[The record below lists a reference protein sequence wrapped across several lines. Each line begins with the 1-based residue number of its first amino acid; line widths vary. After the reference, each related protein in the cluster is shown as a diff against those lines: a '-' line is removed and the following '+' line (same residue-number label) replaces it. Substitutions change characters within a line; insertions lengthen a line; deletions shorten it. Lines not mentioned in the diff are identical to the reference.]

1 MLDINV
7 IRNHPDKVKQA
18 IAHKHEN
25 AANIDQ
31 ILELD
36 TQRRSLIHACEQLKS
51 KRNEKSKEVSELKK
65 RGKDA
70 SGIIEETKKIGD
82 DIKSLEEKLKEL
94 EPQITN
100 LLLRIPNIP
109 AADVPIGKDEN
120 DNVVV
125 KTWGQRKTFDF
136 NPLPH
141 WELGRILNILDL
153 ERSSKISGSG
163 FILLRGPGAK
173 LERALFCF
181 MLDTH
186 TREHGYT
193 ELFPPFL
200 VNRAS
205 MTGTGQLPK
214 LEADMYRTWHWGMSY
229 QHTAEQSLKSK
240 EEMLK
245 EDVYR
250 TAADDLFL
258 VPTAEVPVTNIHRD
272 EILTYKDLPIYYTA
286 YTPCFRREAGSYGKD
301 TRGIIRV
308 HQFNKVELV
317 KIVKPETSYN
327 ELESLLGNAE
337 RILQLLGLEYRVVKL
352 CTGDMSFA
360 AAKCYDI
367 EVWAPGLGKFLEV
380 SSCSNFE
387 DFQARR
393 INIRFRDEDGKLRFV
408 HTLNGSGLALPRTV
422 IAILETYQQ
431 KDGSVIIPDVL
442 QPYMGG
448 IKVITRQ

>member
-1 MLDINV
+1 MLDINF
-7 IRNHPDKVKQA
+7 IRNNPDKVKQA

-65 RGKDA
+65 RGQDA

-82 DIKSLEEKLKEL
+82 DIKSFEEKLKEL

-136 NPLPH
+136 SPLPH

-163 FILLRGPGAK
+163 FILLKGPGAK

-200 VNRAS
+200 VNRTS

-214 LEADMYRTWHWGMSY
+214 LEEDMYRT
-229 QHTAEQSLKSK
+229 AI
-240 EEMLK
+240 
-245 EDVYR
+245 
-250 TAADDLFL
+250 DDLFL

-272 EILTYKDLPIYYTA
+272 EILSYKDLPIYYTA

-317 KIVKPETSYN
+317 KIVKPEASYN

-337 RILQLLGLEYRVVKL
+337 RILQLLGLEYRVAKL

-367 EVWAPGLGKFLEV
+367 EVWAPGTGKFLEV

-393 INIRFRDEDGKLRFV
+393 MNIRFRDEDGKLRFV

-422 IAILETYQQ
+422 IALLETYQQ
-431 KDGSVIIPDVL
+431 KDGTVIIPDIL
-442 QPYMGG
+442 KPYMGG
-448 IKVITRQ
+448 MKVIGRR

>member
-1 MLDINV
+1 MLDINF
-7 IRNHPDKVKQA
+7 IRNNPDKVKQA
-18 IAHKHEN
+18 IALKHEN
-25 AANIDQ
+25 AASIDQ
-31 ILELD
+31 ILEVD
-36 TQRRSLIHACEQLKS
+36 TQRRSMIHACEQLKS
-51 KRNEKSKEVSELKK
+51 KRNEKSKEVSDLKK
-65 RGKDA
+65 KGQDA
-70 SGIIEETKKIGD
+70 SQIIEETKKIGD
-82 DIKSLEEKLKEL
+82 DIKSSEEKLKEL
-94 EPQITN
+94 DTQIIN
-100 LLLRIPNIP
+100 LMLRIPNIP
-109 AADVPIGKDEN
+109 AADVPIGKDEK

-125 KTWGQRKTFDF
+125 KSWGQRKTFDF
-136 NPLPH
+136 TPLPH
-141 WELGRILNILDL
+141 WELGSILNILDT
-153 ERSSKISGSG
+153 ERASKISGSG
-163 FILLRGPGAK
+163 FILLKGLGAR
-173 LERALFCF
+173 LERALFSF
-181 MLDTH
+181 MLDVH
-186 TREHGYT
+186 TRDHGYT

-200 VNRAS
+200 VTRTT

-214 LEADMYRTWHWGMSY
+214 LEEDM
-229 QHTAEQSLKSK
+229 
-240 EEMLK
+240 
-245 EDVYR
+245 YR

-272 EILTYKDLPIYYTA
+272 EILSYKDLPICYTA

-317 KIVKPETSYN
+317 KLVRPETSYN

-337 RILQLLGLEYRVVKL
+337 RILQLLGLEYRVAKL
-352 CTGDMSFA
+352 STGDMSFA

-367 EVWAPGLGKFLEV
+367 EVWAPGVNKFLEV

-422 IAILETYQQ
+422 IALLETYQQ
-431 KDGSVIIPDVL
+431 KDGSIVIPDIL

-448 IKVITRQ
+448 IKVITKK

>member
-1 MLDINV
+1 MLDINF
-7 IRNHPDKVKQA
+7 IRNNPDKVKQA
-18 IAHKHEN
+18 IALKHEN
-25 AANIDQ
+25 AASIDQ
-31 ILELD
+31 ILEVD
-36 TQRRSLIHACEQLKS
+36 IQRRSMIHACEQLKS

-65 RGKDA
+65 KGQDA
-70 SGIIEETKKIGD
+70 SKIIEETKKIGD

-94 EPQITN
+94 DTQITN
-100 LLLRIPNIP
+100 LMLRIPNIP
-109 AADVPIGKDEN
+109 AADVPIGKDEK

-125 KTWGQRKTFDF
+125 KSWGQRKTFDF
-136 NPLPH
+136 TPLPH
-141 WELGRILNILDL
+141 WELGSILNILDT
-153 ERSSKISGSG
+153 ERASKISGSG
-163 FILLRGPGAK
+163 FILLKGLGAR
-173 LERALFCF
+173 LERALFSF
-181 MLDTH
+181 MLDVH
-186 TREHGYT
+186 TRDHGYT

-200 VNRAS
+200 VTRTT

-214 LEADMYRTWHWGMSY
+214 LEEDM
-229 QHTAEQSLKSK
+229 
-240 EEMLK
+240 
-245 EDVYR
+245 YR

-272 EILTYKDLPIYYTA
+272 EILSYKDLPICYTA

-317 KIVKPETSYN
+317 KLVKPETSYH

-337 RILQLLGLEYRVVKL
+337 RILQLLGLEYRVAKL
-352 CTGDMSFA
+352 STGDMSFA

-367 EVWAPGLGKFLEV
+367 EVWAPGVNKFLEV

-422 IAILETYQQ
+422 IALLETYQQ
-431 KDGSVIIPDVL
+431 KDGSIVIPDIL

-448 IKVITRQ
+448 IKVITK

>member
-1 MLDINV
+1 MLDINI
-7 IRNHPDKVKQA
+7 IRNNPDKVKQA
-18 IAHKHEN
+18 IAMKHEN
-25 AANIDQ
+25 AASIDQ
-31 ILELD
+31 ILEVD
-36 TQRRSLIHACEQLKS
+36 TQRRSMIHACEQLKS

-65 RGKDA
+65 KGQDA
-70 SGIIEETKKIGD
+70 SRIIEETKKIGD
-82 DIKSLEEKLKEL
+82 DIKSIEEKQKEL
-94 EPQITN
+94 DTQITN
-100 LLLRIPNIP
+100 LMLRIPNIP
-109 AADVPIGKDEN
+109 AADVPIGKDEK
-120 DNVVV
+120 DNVIVRA
-125 KTWGQRKTFDF
+125 WGQRKTFDF
-136 NPLPH
+136 TPLPH
-141 WELGRILNILDL
+141 WELGSILNILDA
-153 ERSSKISGSG
+153 ERASKISGSG
-163 FILLRGPGAK
+163 FILLKGLGAK
-173 LERALFCF
+173 LERALFSF
-181 MLDTH
+181 MLDVH
-186 TREHGYT
+186 TSEHGYT

-200 VNRAS
+200 VNRTS

-214 LEADMYRTWHWGMSY
+214 LEEDM
-229 QHTAEQSLKSK
+229 
-240 EEMLK
+240 
-245 EDVYR
+245 YR

-272 EILTYKDLPIYYTA
+272 EILSYKDLPICYTA

-317 KIVKPETSYN
+317 KLVKPETSYD

-337 RILQLLGLEYRVVKL
+337 RILQLLGLEYRVAKL
-352 CTGDMSFA
+352 STGDMSFA

-367 EVWAPGLGKFLEV
+367 EVWAPGVGKFLEV

-422 IAILETYQQ
+422 IALLETYQQ

-442 QPYMGG
+442 QHYMGG
-448 IKVITRQ
+448 IKVIVKK

>member
-1 MLDINV
+1 MLDINF
-7 IRNHPDKVKQA
+7 IRNNPDKVKQA
-18 IAHKHEN
+18 IALKHEN
-25 AANIDQ
+25 AASIDQ
-31 ILELD
+31 LLGVD
-36 TQRRSLIHACEQLKS
+36 TQRRSMIHACEQLKS

-65 RGKDA
+65 KGQDA
-70 SGIIEETKKIGD
+70 SRIIEETKKIGD
-82 DIKSLEEKLKEL
+82 DIKSIEEKLKEL
-94 EPQITN
+94 DTQITN
-100 LLLRIPNIP
+100 LMLRIPNIP
-109 AADVPIGKDEN
+109 AADVPIGKDEK
-120 DNVVV
+120 DNVIVRA
-125 KTWGQRKTFDF
+125 WGQRKTFDF
-136 NPLPH
+136 TPLPH
-141 WELGRILNILDL
+141 WELGSILNILDM
-153 ERSSKISGSG
+153 ERASKISGSG
-163 FILLRGPGAK
+163 FILLKGLGAK
-173 LERALFCF
+173 LERALFSF
-181 MLDTH
+181 MLDVH

-200 VNRAS
+200 VTRTT

-214 LEADMYRTWHWGMSY
+214 LEEDM
-229 QHTAEQSLKSK
+229 
-240 EEMLK
+240 
-245 EDVYR
+245 YR

-272 EILTYKDLPIYYTA
+272 EILSYKDLPIYYTA

-317 KIVKPETSYN
+317 KLVKPETSYD

-337 RILQLLGLEYRVVKL
+337 KILQLLGLEYRVAKL
-352 CTGDMSFA
+352 STGDMSFA

-367 EVWAPGLGKFLEV
+367 EVWAPGVGKFLEV

-422 IAILETYQQ
+422 IALLETYQQ
-431 KDGSVIIPDVL
+431 KDGSIVIPDIL

-448 IKVITRQ
+448 IKVIAK

>member
-1 MLDINV
+1 MLDINF
-7 IRNHPDKVKQA
+7 IRNNPDKVKQA
-18 IAHKHEN
+18 IALKHEN
-25 AANIDQ
+25 AASIDQ
-31 ILELD
+31 ILEVD
-36 TQRRSLIHACEQLKS
+36 TQRRSMIHACEQLKS

-65 RGKDA
+65 KGQDA
-70 SGIIEETKKIGD
+70 SQIIEETKKIGD
-82 DIKSLEEKLKEL
+82 DIKSIEEKQKEL
-94 EPQITN
+94 DSQITN
-100 LLLRIPNIP
+100 LMLRIPNIP
-109 AADVPIGKDEN
+109 AADVPIGKDEK

-125 KTWGQRKTFDF
+125 KAWGQRKTFDF
-136 NPLPH
+136 TPLPH
-141 WELGRILNILDL
+141 WELGSILNILDM
-153 ERSSKISGSG
+153 ERASKISGSG
-163 FILLRGPGAK
+163 FILLKGLGAK
-173 LERALFCF
+173 LERALFSF
-181 MLDTH
+181 MLDVH
-186 TREHGYT
+186 TRDHGYT
-193 ELFPPFL
+193 EVFPPFL
-200 VNRAS
+200 VNRTS

-214 LEADMYRTWHWGMSY
+214 LEEDM
-229 QHTAEQSLKSK
+229 
-240 EEMLK
+240 
-245 EDVYR
+245 YR

-272 EILTYKDLPIYYTA
+272 EILSYKDLPICYTA

-317 KIVKPETSYN
+317 KLVRPETSYN

-337 RILQLLGLEYRVVKL
+337 RILQLLGLEYRVAKL
-352 CTGDMSFA
+352 STGDMSFA

-367 EVWAPGLGKFLEV
+367 EVWAPGVGKFLEV

-422 IAILETYQQ
+422 IALLETYQQ
-431 KDGSVIIPDVL
+431 KDGSIVIPDIL

-448 IKVITRQ
+448 IKVIAK

>member
-1 MLDINV
+1 MLDINF
-7 IRNHPDKVKQA
+7 IRNNPDKVRQA
-18 IAHKHEN
+18 ITNKRES
-25 AANIDQ
+25 AASVDQ

-36 TQRRSLIHACEQLKS
+36 TKYRSVIHACEQLKS

-65 RGKDA
+65 KGQDA
-70 SGIIEETKKIGD
+70 SSIIEETKKIGN
-82 DIKSLEEKLKEL
+82 DIKSMEEELKGLEA
-94 EPQITN
+94 QIN
-100 LLLRIPNIP
+100 DLLLRIPNIP
-109 AADVPIGKDEN
+109 SADSPIGKDEN
-120 DNVVV
+120 NNVVV

-136 NPLPH
+136 DPLPH
-141 WELGRILNILDL
+141 WELGRILDILDL

-163 FILLRGPGAK
+163 FILLKGLGSK
-173 LERALFCF
+173 LERSLFSF
-181 MLDTH
+181 MLDVH
-186 TREHGYT
+186 TQDHGYT

-214 LEADMYRTWHWGMSY
+214 LEDDMYRTS
-229 QHTAEQSLKSK
+229 
-240 EEMLK
+240 
-245 EDVYR
+245 
-250 TAADDLFL
+250 ADDLFL
-258 VPTAEVPVTNIHRD
+258 VPTAEVPITNIHRN
-272 EILTYKDLPIYYTA
+272 EILSYKDLPIYYTA

-317 KIVKPETSYN
+317 KLVKPETSYD
-327 ELESLLGNAE
+327 ELELLLNNAE
-337 RILQLLGLEYRVVKL
+337 KILQLLGLEYRIAQL

-367 EVWAPGLGKFLEV
+367 EVWAPGLNKFLEV

-387 DFQARR
+387 SFQARR
-393 INIRFRDEDGKLRFV
+393 INVRFRDENGKLQFV

-422 IAILETYQQ
+422 IALLETYQQ
-431 KDGSVIIPDVL
+431 KDGSITIPDVL

-448 IKVITRQ
+448 IKAITKK

>member
-1 MLDINV
+1 MLDINL
-7 IRNHPDKVKQA
+7 IRSNPDKVKQA
-18 IAHKHEN
+18 IAHKREN
-25 AANIDQ
+25 TAGIDQ

-36 TQRRSLIHACEQLKS
+36 VQRRSLIHTCEQLKN

-65 RGKDA
+65 KRQDA
-70 SGIIEETKKIGD
+70 SIIIEETKKIGD
-82 DIKSLEEKLKEL
+82 EIKSYEEKIVGL
-94 EPQITN
+94 ESQINN
-100 LLLRIPNIP
+100 LMLRIPNIP

-125 KTWGQRKTFDF
+125 KSWGTRKEFDF
-136 NPLPH
+136 TPLPH
-141 WELGRILNILDL
+141 WELGSLLNILDL

-163 FILLRGPGAK
+163 FILLRGLGAK
-173 LERALFCF
+173 LERALFSF
-181 MLDTH
+181 MLDIH
-186 TREHGYT
+186 TTQHGYT

-200 VNRAS
+200 VSRTT

-214 LEADMYRTWHWGMSY
+214 LEEDMYRT
-229 QHTAEQSLKSK
+229 A
-240 EEMLK
+240 
-245 EDVYR
+245 V
-250 TAADDLFL
+250 DDLFL
-258 VPTAEVPVTNIHRD
+258 IPTAEVPVTNIHRD
-272 EILTYKDLPIYYTA
+272 EILSYKDLPLYYTA

-317 KIVKPETSYN
+317 KITKPETSYN

-337 RILQLLGLEYRVVKL
+337 KILQLLGLEYRVSKL

-367 EVWAPGLGKFLEV
+367 EIWAPGLGKYLEV

-408 HTLNGSGLALPRTV
+408 HTMNGSGLALPRTV
-422 IAILETYQQ
+422 IAFLETYQQ
-431 KDGSVIIPDVL
+431 KDGSVVIPNVL
-442 QPYMGG
+442 QSYMGG
-448 IKVITRQ
+448 IKVIACK

>member
-1 MLDINV
+1 MLDINF
-7 IRNHPDKVKQA
+7 IRNNPDKVKQA
-18 IAHKHEN
+18 ITNKHEN
-25 AANIDQ
+25 AANVDQ
-31 ILELD
+31 ILEID
-36 TQRRSLIHACEQLKS
+36 AQRRSLLHACEQLKS

-65 RGKDA
+65 KGQDA

-82 DIKSLEEKLKEL
+82 DIKSFEEKLKEL
-94 EPQITN
+94 DTQITN
-100 LLLRIPNIP
+100 LMLRIPNIP
-109 AADVPIGKDEN
+109 AADVPIGKDEK

-136 NPLPH
+136 TPLPH
-141 WELGRILNILDL
+141 WELGSLLNILDL

-163 FILLRGPGAK
+163 FILLRGLGAK
-173 LERALFCF
+173 LERALFSF
-181 MLDTH
+181 MLDVH
-186 TREHGYT
+186 TTQHGYT

-200 VNRAS
+200 VNRTA

-214 LEADMYRTWHWGMSY
+214 LEEDMYRT
-229 QHTAEQSLKSK
+229 A
-240 EEMLK
+240 
-245 EDVYR
+245 V
-250 TAADDLFL
+250 DDLFL
-258 VPTAEVPVTNIHRD
+258 IPTAEVPVTNIHRD
-272 EILTYKDLPIYYTA
+272 EILSYKDLPLYYTA

-317 KIVKPETSYN
+317 KITKPETSYN
-327 ELESLLGNAE
+327 ELEALLGNAE
-337 RILQLLGLEYRVVKL
+337 KILQLLGLEYRVSKL

-367 EVWAPGLGKFLEV
+367 EIWAPGLGKYLEV

-408 HTLNGSGLALPRTV
+408 HTMNGSGLALPRTV
-422 IAILETYQQ
+422 IAFLETYQQ
-431 KDGSVIIPDVL
+431 KDGSVVIPNVL
-442 QPYMGG
+442 QSYMGG
-448 IKVITRQ
+448 IKVIACK

>member
-1 MLDINV
+1 MLDINL
-7 IRNHPDKVKQA
+7 IRNNPDRVKQA
-18 IAHKHEN
+18 IVHKHEN
-25 AANIDQ
+25 AASVDQ

-36 TQRRSLIHACEQLKS
+36 KQRRSLLHACEQLKS

-65 RGKDA
+65 KGQDA
-70 SGIIEETKKIGD
+70 SGVIEETKKIGD
-82 DIKSLEEKLKEL
+82 EIKSIEEKLKEL
-94 EPQITN
+94 EPQINN

-109 AADVPIGKDEN
+109 AADVPVGKDEH

-125 KTWGQRKTFDF
+125 KTWGHRKMFDF
-136 NPLPH
+136 TPLPH

-163 FILLRGPGAK
+163 FILLKGPGAR

-181 MLDTH
+181 MLDIH

-214 LEADMYRTWHWGMSY
+214 LEEDMYRT
-229 QHTAEQSLKSK
+229 A
-240 EEMLK
+240 
-245 EDVYR
+245 V
-250 TAADDLFL
+250 DDLFL

-272 EILTYKDLPIYYTA
+272 EILSYKDLPIYYTA

-317 KIVKPETSYN
+317 KVVKPETSYN
-327 ELESLLGNAE
+327 ELESLLCNAE
-337 RILQLLGLEYRVVKL
+337 RILQLLGLEYRVTKL

-367 EVWAPGLGKFLEV
+367 EVWAPGLNKFLEV

-442 QPYMGG
+442 HPYMGG
-448 IKVITRQ
+448 MKVIARQ

>member
-1 MLDINV
+1 MLDINF
-7 IRNHPDKVKQA
+7 IRNNPDKVKQA

-25 AANIDQ
+25 ASSVDQ

-65 RGKDA
+65 KGQDTSR
-70 SGIIEETKKIGD
+70 IIEETKKIGD
-82 DIKSLEEKLKEL
+82 DIKSMEEKLKEL

-109 AADVPIGKDEN
+109 AADVPIGKDAS
-120 DNVVV
+120 DNIIV

-136 NPLPH
+136 TPLPH
-141 WELGRILNILDL
+141 WELGRILNILDM

-163 FILLRGPGAK
+163 FILLKGLGAK

-181 MLDTH
+181 MLDLH

-200 VNRAS
+200 VNRTS

-214 LEADMYRTWHWGMSY
+214 LEEDM
-229 QHTAEQSLKSK
+229 
-240 EEMLK
+240 
-245 EDVYR
+245 YR

-272 EILTYKDLPIYYTA
+272 EILLHKDLPVYYTA

-317 KIVKPETSYN
+317 KLVRPETSYD

-337 RILQLLGLEYRVVKL
+337 KVLQLLGLEYRVAKL
-352 CTGDMSFA
+352 STGDMSFA

-367 EVWAPGLGKFLEV
+367 EVWAPGLDKFLEV

-431 KDGSVIIPDVL
+431 QDGAISIPEVL

-448 IKVITRQ
+448 IKAITRQ

>member
-1 MLDINV
+1 MLDINF
-7 IRNHPDKVKQA
+7 IRNNPDRVKQA
-18 IAHKHEN
+18 ITHKHEN
-25 AANIDQ
+25 AANVDQ

-36 TQRRSLIHACEQLKS
+36 TQRRSLIHTCEQLKS

-65 RGKDA
+65 RGQDA
-70 SGIIEETKKIGD
+70 SNIIEETKKIGD

-94 EPQITN
+94 EPLITN

-109 AADVPIGKDEN
+109 AADVPIGKDEK

-136 NPLPH
+136 TPLPH

-163 FILLRGPGAK
+163 FILLKGPGAR

-181 MLDTH
+181 MLDLH
-186 TREHGYT
+186 TREHGFT

-200 VNRAS
+200 VNRTS

-214 LEADMYRTWHWGMSY
+214 LEEDMYRT
-229 QHTAEQSLKSK
+229 A
-240 EEMLK
+240 
-245 EDVYR
+245 V
-250 TAADDLFL
+250 DDLFL

-272 EILTYKDLPIYYTA
+272 EILSYKDLPIYYTA

-317 KIVKPETSYN
+317 KLVRPETSYD

-337 RILQLLGLEYRVVKL
+337 RILQLLGLEYRVAKL

-431 KDGSVIIPDVL
+431 KDGSVIIPDIL

-448 IKVITRQ
+448 MKVITRQ